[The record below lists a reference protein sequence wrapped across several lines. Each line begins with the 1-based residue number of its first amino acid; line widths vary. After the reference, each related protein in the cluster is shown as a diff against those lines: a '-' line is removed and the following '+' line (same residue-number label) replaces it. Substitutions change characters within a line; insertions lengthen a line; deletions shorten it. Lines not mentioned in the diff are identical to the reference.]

1 MKKDTLLSSK
11 KDTVKLIDTTAVF
24 NNAKTVILVQEK
36 DKGLA
41 TKEPD
46 WIVSIVFPTIIA
58 LVVASISYLL
68 NKRKTDAE
76 IIKLKG
82 DSEKT
87 DAEIQKMKTENEK
100 LKKSF
105 QPIVISTLQSIQDK
119 IVPSKIDALKTLVQI
134 RNEFTEHEQQY
145 CEGDPITPDYD
156 EYLNLLFYNFSYS
169 NYENYSKFH
178 DNYSYLFPDN
188 VFLVLKNLMSEIAKM
203 NETKKSFN
211 SMGDPELEAS
221 KRDRDEIEKMIKFFE
236 EAILAIR
243 KDCHLDTSFIHD
255 FIEQNK

>member
-1 MKKDTLLSSK
+1 MKKDTLLNSK

-36 DKGLA
+36 AKDSAIKG
-41 TKEPD
+41 PD
-46 WIVSIVFPTIIA
+46 WTASVLFPIIIA
-58 LVVASISYLL
+58 LIGAIISYFF
-68 NKRKTDAE
+68 NKSKTDAE
-76 IIKLKG
+76 ITKLIG
-82 DSEKT
+82 ESEKT
-87 DAEIQKMKTENEK
+87 EAEIQKIKIENEK

-156 EYLNLLFYNFSYS
+156 HYLNLLFYNFSYS
-169 NYENYSKFH
+169 NYESYSKFH
-178 DNYSYLFPDN
+178 DSYSYLFPDS
-188 VFLVLKNLMSEIAKM
+188 VFSILKDLMSEISKM

-211 SMGDPELEAS
+211 SMGDPELEAD
-221 KRDRDEIEKMIKFFE
+221 KRDRDEIEKIIKLFE
-236 EAILAIR
+236 ETILAIR